1 MIQMIFGC
9 KSGKRAEYTL
19 AVGVGAASR
28 PRLAFN
34 CKRTL
39 VTAQWGSVARRA
51 QPWGILIP
59 ATSRRWVPYVEC
71 LRNGTAL

>member
-34 CKRTL
+34 CAL
-39 VTAQWGSVARRA
+39 HSA
-51 QPWGILIP
+51 P
-59 ATSRRWVPYVEC
+59 APGVS
-71 LRNGTAL
+71 